1 MKHPIKFT
9 DENKDTLLLDNL
21 FAVDEYLE
29 YADKHNMDVL
39 LTETT
44 STSSVEFI
52 YKFLA
57 RGYNSMFKEVKQV
70 APDGLVLSPKIHV
83 LLWRKDEEEYETL
96 VR

>member
-52 YKFLA
+52 YKFLV

-83 LLWRKDEEEYETL
+83 LLWRKDEEEYETM

>member
-21 FAVDEYLE
+21 FAVDEYLR

-44 STSSVEFI
+44 STSSVEYI
-52 YKFLA
+52 YKFLV
-57 RGYNSMFKEVKQV
+57 RGYKPMFKEVRQV
-70 APDGLVLSPKIHV
+70 APDGLILSPKIHI
-83 LLWRKDEEEYETL
+83 LLWRDEE
-96 VR
+96 